1 MLLWFATLAAAGI
14 YQIVQNPSVLRA
26 INPYYGL
33 YFATH
38 HGWAGF
44 VSLGAVVLAVTGA
57 EALYADMGHF
67 GRRPIQTAWLSLVL
81 PALALNY
88 IGQGALLLRTPEA
101 IKNPFFL
108 SVPEWALIPLIALAT
123 LATII
128 ASQAV
133 ISGAYSLTRQAIQ
146 LGFTPRMQI
155 NHTSETEIGQIYI
168 PAVNWMLLVIVLLVV
183 LGFRSSANL
192 ASAYGIAATGTMVLT
207 TLMFFIVMLKTWR

>member
-67 GRRPIQTAWLSLVL
+67 GRDPINKTWLWFVFPSLVL
-81 PALALNY
+81 NY
-88 IGQGALLLRTPEA
+88 FGQGAMVLLDCYQSTGT
-101 IKNPFFL
+101 
-108 SVPEWALIPLIALAT
+108 VPVDVQRGGSAVRVACALAKCQAGVLQVARAAAPATMLFT
-123 LATII
+123 LWPDANS
-128 ASQAV
+128 A
-133 ISGAYSLTRQAIQ
+133 
-146 LGFTPRMQI
+146 PP
-155 NHTSETEIGQIYI
+155 HET
-168 PAVNWMLLVIVLLVV
+168 WMMP
-183 LGFRSSANL
+183 SHS
-192 ASAYGIAATGTMVLT
+192 ASAKPRIAATIVWDEVQ
-207 TLMFFIVMLKTWR
+207 LMAG